1 MTRHV
6 CLLSRGLPLIAESA
20 EDVERCQDLQP
31 DQRIVRGRRHALLH
45 RELLLVPLS
54 FPFAALPKDDNE
66 RATLFESRQQPHCS
80 PFCLKKL
87 GGENRTESY

>member
-1 MTRHV
+1 MTSRV
-6 CLLSRGLPLIAESA
+6 CRLARSLSLISESA
-20 EDVERCQDLQP
+20 EDVESCQDLQP
-31 DQRIVRGRRHALLH
+31 DQRIVRGRRNALLH

-80 PFCLKKL
+80 PFCFQK
-87 GGENRTESY
+87 